1 MKKLDQFVL
10 KSFVGPFLAILGIVI
25 FILVL
30 QFLWLYIDELVGKG
44 LEFKVILEFLMWGS
58 CQVLPLAIPLA
69 TLLSSMMTL
78 GDMGE
83 KFELTAI
90 KASGISL
97 ARILVPM
104 TLVGIL
110 ITIGAFYIGDRLVPY
125 SINQIYTMR
134 DDIGRTKSEIKI
146 PTGTFYDGIEGYIL
160 RVENRDKKTGMMYN
174 IQVYDHS
181 TDKGNTRITVAD
193 SGIIKM
199 SKSKDYLT
207 FLLYNG
213 TNYQEKNTRKYRDTT
228 LSLQRIQFYEQEMVI
243 PLENYAFHH
252 SDSARYGE
260 QVKSMNLA
268 SLQHGHD
275 SLVNLVNLGTEKH
288 VREFN
293 AQNGLSYKS
302 QLDTSWR
309 EKATAVL
316 APLEI
321 PASTSLTNR
330 QHYYERAAETAR
342 QYETH
347 LRSQTMESYE
357 YTQLIHRT
365 DVEIWK
371 KYAQA
376 LACLLL
382 FFIGAPIGA
391 ILKKGGLGTP
401 AILSLLFFVL
411 YWVIDI
417 TGERL
422 ANNGSTTAFMGKFI
436 SAFVL
441 APIGVFL
448 TTKAIQ
454 DSSIFNVDGLKRGIR
469 KVKSQIF
476 RMFRKTRIVYMGTP
490 EFSVAPLD
498 ALRKSGY
505 KIVGVV
511 TVPDKP
517 SGRGLKMNESA
528 VKKYAVANDLPLLQ
542 PEKLKDE
549 AFLKDL
555 AAWKADLFVVV
566 GFRMLP
572 EVVWAMPK
580 LGTFNLHA
588 ALLPQ
593 YRGAAPINWAVIN
606 GENITGVTTF
616 MIDKKID
623 TGGIILRSECRVEPT
638 DTAGSLHDKLMV
650 LGSQL
655 VVETVEGIIQN
666 NVELRVQR
674 SFIQGAEL
682 LKPAPKLTRELQHI
696 CWDDTTRHIYNLIR
710 GLSPYPGAFTEL
722 VPLSEGE
729 TLSGA
734 LPSVSSFAP
743 RESEQAPFHSACRRF
758 ARTGSRSDA
767 EERVS
772 PSAEPVS
779 SEKDTPSVAKKEV
792 DAPSGVSFS
801 DAIQLK
807 VFFGEMRYDLPK
819 AAPGTVL
826 SDGKTYFAVATQDGA
841 IAITD
846 LQLSG
851 KKRMDVKSFLLGFR
865 NPTAW
870 TTTPGTS
877 KAEIAK
883 AAPEEDA

>member
-1 MKKLDQFVL
+1 MKKLDQFLL
-10 KSFVGPFLAILGIVI
+10 KSFVGPFCAILGIVT
-25 FILVL
+25 FILVM

-58 CQVLPLAIPLA
+58 CQTLPLAIPLA

-97 ARILVPM
+97 MRVLAPM
-104 TLVGIL
+104 IGVSVL
-110 ITIGAFYIGDRLVPY
+110 ISIAAFYVGDRLVPY

-146 PTGTFYDGIEGYIL
+146 PTGIFYDGIEGYIL
-160 RVENRDKKTGMMYN
+160 RVDHRDKKSGMMYN
-174 IQVYDHS
+174 ILVYDHTS
-181 TDKGNTRITVAD
+181 TRGNNRITVAD

-199 SKSKDYLT
+199 SKAKDYLT
-207 FLLYNG
+207 FQLFDG
-213 TNYQEKNTRKYRDTT
+213 VNYQEENQRKYRDTS
-228 LSLQRIQFYEQEMVI
+228 LALQRIRFHNQELVI
-243 PLENYAFHH
+243 PLENYAFQH

-260 QVKSMNLA
+260 QVRSMDLKG
-268 SLQHGHD
+268 LRQGHD
-275 SLVNLVNLGTEKH
+275 SLTNLVNEGTRRH
-288 VREFN
+288 VEEFRR
-293 AQNGLSYKS
+293 QLQVGYKD
-302 QLDTSWR
+302 QLDTAWR
-309 EKATAVL
+309 SKGTTLMDPPSEHRWKSL
-316 APLEI
+316 ADKQRGL
-321 PASTSLTNR
+321 
-330 QHYYERAAETAR
+330 ETASGQAR
-342 QYETH
+342 KYQNMANGQIMD
-347 LRSQTMESYE
+347 SAD
-357 YTQLIHRT
+357 YTRLIHRT
-365 DVEIWK
+365 DVEIWNK
-371 KYAQA
+371 FSKA
-376 LACLLL
+376 LVCFLL

-391 ILKKGGLGTP
+391 LIKKGGLGTP

-422 ANNGSTTAFMGKFI
+422 ANNGATTAFIGKFI
-436 SAFVL
+436 AAFVL
-441 APIGVFL
+441 APICVWL
-448 TTKAIQ
+448 TVKAVQ
-454 DSSIFNVDGLKRGIR
+454 DASIFNMDLVKSWFR
-469 KVKSQIF
+469 KVKSKFF

-490 EFSVAPLD
+490 EFSVGPLD
-498 ALRKSGY
+498 ALIRSGFQ
-505 KIVGVV
+505 IVGVV

-528 VKKYAVANDLPLLQ
+528 VKKYAVAHELPLLQ

-549 AFLKDL
+549 TFLKDL

-572 EVVWAMPK
+572 EVVWSMPK

-638 DTAGSLHDKLMV
+638 DTAGTLHDKLME
-650 LGSQL
+650 LGSSL
-655 VVETVEGIIQN
+655 VVETVEGLVQK

-674 SFIQGAEL
+674 SFIQGSEL
-682 LKPAPKLTRELQHI
+682 LKPAPKMTRELQHI
-696 CWDDTTRHIYNLIR
+696 DWNDTTKHVYNLIR
-710 GLSPYPGAFTEL
+710 GLSPYPGAYTEL
-722 VPLSEGE
+722 VPY
-729 TLSGA
+729 A
-734 LPSVSSFAP
+734 
-743 RESEQAPFHSACRRF
+743 
-758 ARTGSRSDA
+758 A
-767 EERVS
+767 EEDMFS
-772 PSAEPVS
+772 SA
-779 SEKDTPSVAKKEV
+779 KNRA
-792 DAPSGVSFS
+792 
-801 DAIQLK
+801 DAIDNISSSVNALQLK
-807 VFFGEMRYDLPK
+807 VFFGEMRYDLPS
-819 AAPGTVL
+819 AEPGTVL

-846 LQLSG
+846 LQLAG
-851 KKRMDVKSFLLGFR
+851 KKRMGVQAFLLGFR
-865 NPTAW
+865 NPTAYV
-870 TTTPGTS
+870 TTQGTS

-883 AAPEEDA
+883 AAPKEDE